1 MDQQWPLEVLAAQ
14 YTRNVADVTGE
25 GGIITVVQAYLTSS
39 PKLLLGGSRAHV
51 RVGRPTEK
59 NDPA

>member
-1 MDQQWPLEVLAAQ
+1 MDQKWPLEVLASQ
-14 YTRNVADVTGE
+14 YTSNVADVTGE
-25 GGIITVVQAYLTSS
+25 GGILTVVQAHLTS
-39 PKLLLGGSRAHV
+39 PKLLLDGSRAHV